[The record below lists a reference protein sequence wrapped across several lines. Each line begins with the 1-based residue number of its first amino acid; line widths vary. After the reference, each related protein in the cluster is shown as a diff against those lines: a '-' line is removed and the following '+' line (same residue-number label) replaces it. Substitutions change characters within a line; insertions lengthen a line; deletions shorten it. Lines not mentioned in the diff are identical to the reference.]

1 MKKEIK
7 QKELMELL
15 EYQNG
20 GFFTWKVSRKK
31 ARKGDVAGSV
41 TKGKNYIG
49 LKFTKYPVSKLVWL
63 WHYGYIPTGCLKRFD
78 GDVSNDKIENLMP
91 SNWKILNK
99 RAITLCS
106 IYGFECST
114 AMEASEFIFNYLRAV
129 IPEDLLIQIT
139 VNMVNKE
146 SLEREVTKET
156 IENVFKETKEFL
168 EKTKNLNNNKKTEKI
183 K

>member
-1 MKKEIK
+1 
-7 QKELMELL
+7 
-15 EYQNG
+15 
-20 GFFTWKVSRKK
+20 
-31 ARKGDVAGSV
+31 
-41 TKGKNYIG
+41 
-49 LKFTKYPVSKLVWL
+49 
-63 WHYGYIPTGCLKRFD
+63 
-78 GDVSNDKIENLMP
+78 MP

-156 IENVFKETKEFL
+156 IEKTSPSNLFKQPVG
-168 EKTKNLNNNKKTEKI
+168 I
-183 K
+183 